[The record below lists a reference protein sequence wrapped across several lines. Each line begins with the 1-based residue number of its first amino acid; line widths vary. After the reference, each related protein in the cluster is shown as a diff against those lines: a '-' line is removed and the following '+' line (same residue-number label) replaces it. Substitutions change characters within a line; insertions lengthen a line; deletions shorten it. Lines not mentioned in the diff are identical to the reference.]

1 MKNENS
7 SDRSEAR
14 QILFH
19 GGIMTL
25 LGLLSGFTA
34 YFAASP
40 TIALQTHTIGLM
52 QGIML
57 IAIAGAWHL
66 LNISPKSLKIIKY
79 TLIIGFYL
87 NWISMQLSAFWNAGK
102 DAFPVTGKDMPDNA
116 VPWQNLTVMV
126 LGFFTVLIIVSA
138 IFIILAARK
147 KNSD

>member
-19 GGIMTL
+19 GGLMTL

-79 TLIIGFYL
+79 TLLIGFYL

-138 IFIILAARK
+138 IYIILAARK
-147 KNSD
+147 KNSN